1 MKFGP
6 VGLDDARGAVLA
18 HSVKAGA
25 RRLRKGTVLGE
36 EEIAFLG
43 DAGVSEVIAA
53 RLEAGDVGED
63 AAATRL
69 GEAMVEPGLTAEPA
83 STGRVNLLARW
94 NGLFRVDRDRV
105 DAFNRI
111 DTAITLATVPD
122 YTTLLAGE
130 MAATVKIIPLAVAES
145 RLSEALALLEGDAVL
160 RVKPF
165 EPRAVGLVATEL
177 PSLKTSVMD
186 KTARLL
192 AQRLTA
198 SGSQIKS
205 ERRVPH
211 DAKAVAEAI
220 RVSAENCELIVVF
233 GASAVVDEQ
242 DVIPAA
248 IEIAGG
254 AVERVGMPV
263 DPGNLLVLGRLGKI
277 PVIGA
282 PGCARSPKENGFDWV
297 LARILAGEAPTSD
310 VIAGMGV
317 GGLLAEIP
325 SRPSPRQAGETLG
338 SLKPV
343 LETVILAAGRSSR
356 MQEGASG
363 DAPHKLL
370 AEFDGVPL
378 IRRTVETALAA
389 GLGKVHVVTGYRATE
404 IAAALTGLDV
414 NDVHCL
420 DYQDGMASS
429 LRSGL
434 AALSD
439 KTSGML
445 VMLADMPFVRANDL
459 RRLAKAF
466 GDAGGQSIVRAA
478 SGKKRGNPLILPKS
492 TFAAIGQLE
501 GDIGARSIV
510 ASSGLDVIDV
520 DIGDAALIDVDTR
533 EAVTEAGGVLKG

>member
-6 VGLDDARGAVLA
+6 VGLDDAIGAVLA

-36 EEIAFLG
+36 DEIAMLR
-43 DAGVSEVIAA
+43 DAGIGEVIVA
-53 RLEAGDVGED
+53 RLDSGDVGED
-63 AAATRL
+63 AAAGAL
-69 GEAMVEPGLTAEPA
+69 GNSMVEPGLTAESA
-83 STGRVNLLARW
+83 STGRVNLVARW
-94 NGLFRVDRDRV
+94 NGLFRVNRDRV

-111 DTAITLATVPD
+111 DPAITLATVPD
-122 YTTLLAGE
+122 CTTLLAGE
-130 MAATVKIIPLAVAES
+130 MAATVKIIPLAVSES
-145 RLSEALALLEGDAVL
+145 PLADALALLEGDAIF

-165 EPRAVGLVATEL
+165 ESRAVGLIATEL
-177 PSLKTSVMD
+177 PALKPSVMD

-192 AQRLTA
+192 AQRLGV
-198 SGSQIKS
+198 SGSEIKT

-211 DAKAVAEAI
+211 DAKAVAGAI
-220 RVSAENCELIVVF
+220 RALAEDCDMIVVF
-233 GASAVVDEQ
+233 GASAVVDDH

-248 IEIAGG
+248 IELAGG

-263 DPGNLLVLGRLGKI
+263 DPGNLLVLGRLDQI

-297 LARILAGEAPTSD
+297 LARILAGETPTSD

-325 SRPSPRQAGETLG
+325 SRPSPRQAGETPG

-343 LETVILAAGRSSR
+343 LEIVILAAGKSSR
-356 MQEGASG
+356 MQQGPSG

-378 IRRTVETALAA
+378 IRRTVETALASGVGA
-389 GLGKVHVVTGYRATE
+389 VHVVTGYRAADMET
-404 IAAALTGLDV
+404 ALAGLDV
-414 NDVHCL
+414 DLVPCP
-420 DYQDGMASS
+420 DYHDGMASS
-429 LRSGL
+429 LRAGL
-434 AALSD
+434 AALSE

-445 VMLADMPFVRANDL
+445 VLLADMPFVSADDL

-466 GDAGGQSIVRAA
+466 DDAGGQSITRAA
-478 SGKKRGNPLILPKS
+478 SGNKRGNPLILPRS
-492 TFAAIGQLE
+492 TFVAIGQLE

-510 ASSGLDVIDV
+510 ASSGLDVVDV